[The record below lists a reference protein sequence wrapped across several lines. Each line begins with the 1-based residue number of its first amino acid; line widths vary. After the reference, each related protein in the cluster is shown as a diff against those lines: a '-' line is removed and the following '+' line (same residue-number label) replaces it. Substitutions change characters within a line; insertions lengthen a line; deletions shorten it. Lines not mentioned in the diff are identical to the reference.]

1 LRKYHRNQGNVD
13 VRPKKDSR
21 ESFKH
26 FTMLKKTR
34 GETKGSLMN
43 TFKDRQM
50 SEKLMGNPC
59 GVPKD
64 LSTKY

>member
-1 LRKYHRNQGNVD
+1 MLQAFDNV
-13 VRPKKDSR
+13 
-21 ESFKH
+21 E
-26 FTMLKKTR
+26 KTR

-43 TFKDRQM
+43 ASKDRQM